1 MAGAAGGVGV
11 PLDRPKGPDGPH
23 PVHGI
28 AGAGGWVAA
37 AGGRVSNGAL
47 PRVLR
52 LRLVFFFFPWRRH
65 EPQQSARS
73 ARTTVLLCGRH
84 PVHAPSG
91 RPPPTPPAAYPA
103 RRLPRSQ
110 LVERLMLRAVA
121 PSRVYAHNW
130 EPGDVVLADNHA
142 CWHSATGGLG
152 PSDKRVMHLSTWD
165 GSAPPLT
172 G

>member
-1 MAGAAGGVGV
+1 MGRGCRWPSLEWCAAQS
-11 PLDRPKGPDGPH
+11 P
-23 PVHGI
+23 
-28 AGAGGWVAA
+28 AVAA
-37 AGGRVSNGAL
+37 R
-47 PRVLR
+47 
-52 LRLVFFFFPWRRH
+52 FF
-65 EPQQSARS
+65 
-73 ARTTVLLCGRH
+73 LLSMEASRATAECAFSPH
-84 PVHAPSG
+84 NCSSVWAPS
-91 RPPPTPPAAYPA
+91 RPRPLWPPAAYPA